1 MSIHNIGS
9 GQNGLECDK
18 MRTKVDRC
26 PECAK
31 DGVIRSLACVDGDD
45 TGLCFMC
52 TRCARIYWV
61 DYDMED

>member
-26 PECAK
+26 PECEH
-31 DGVIRSLACVDGDD
+31 LFCVYGDD

-52 TRCARIYWV
+52 AQCLRMYWV

>member
-26 PECAK
+26 PECVK
-31 DGVIRSLACVDGDD
+31 NGIVITPICVDGDD

-52 TRCARIYWV
+52 AQCLRMYWV